1 MSRSRVEP
9 LSTPSAPKA
18 VGPYSPAVRAGDWVI
33 LSGQLGLDPAGGALA
48 EGVEAQARQAL
59 ANVAAVLG
67 DCGASLDDVAKS
79 LVFVTDLGDFAT
91 VNAVYAEAFGEHRPA
106 RSTVQVAALPAGA
119 QVEIEVWA
127 YRPQSSGAGG

>member
-1 MSRSRVEP
+1 VAVEP
-9 LSTPSAPKA
+9 LSTPSAPGA

-33 LSGQLGLDPAGGALA
+33 LSGQLGLDPATGKLVD
-48 EGVEAQARQAL
+48 GVEAQARQAL

-67 DCGASLDDVAKS
+67 DCGASLSDVAKS

-91 VNAVYAEAFGEHRPA
+91 VNAVYAEAFGDHRPA

-127 YRPQSSGAGG
+127 FRPTSQGSGG